1 MKLHTLHRSTE
12 LEMYATCRTK
22 PLSLPFVESGIQAG
36 FPSPANDH
44 LDITIDLNKELVKH
58 PSATF
63 YARVRGD
70 SMRDAGIEE
79 GDLLVVDRSL
89 EPVSG
94 KIAVC
99 CLNGEFTVKRLSIE
113 PTACILLPANNQY
126 KPIRVSS
133 SDDFLVW
140 GMVVHVIKSL

>member
-22 PLSLPFVESGIQAG
+22 TLSLPFVESGIQAG

-113 PTACILLPANNQY
+113 PTACVLLPANNQY